1 MTFGPGFAA
10 RPGAAPA
17 AKTSAAATSADA
29 TPLPITSN
37 TMAGSLPAFK
47 RNLGNVASDPGG
59 PYDDGYCRQPSIV
72 FRTGGGV
79 MSQATTAFRLR

>member
-1 MTFGPGFAA
+1 
-10 RPGAAPA
+10 
-17 AKTSAAATSADA
+17 
-29 TPLPITSN
+29 
-37 TMAGSLPAFK
+37 MAGSLPAFK

-59 PYDDGYCRQPSIV
+59 PYDDGYFRQPSIV